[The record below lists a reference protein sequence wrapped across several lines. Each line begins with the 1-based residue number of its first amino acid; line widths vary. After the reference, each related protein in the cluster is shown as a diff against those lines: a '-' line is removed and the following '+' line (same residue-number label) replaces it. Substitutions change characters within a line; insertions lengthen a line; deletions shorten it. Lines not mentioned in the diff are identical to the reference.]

1 MNREVLFRGKRVD
14 NGEWVYGGICDY
26 GGGVSIF
33 VVNHYEG
40 SLYEPP
46 YTDLD
51 EVDVDPST
59 VGEFTGLYDKNGKRI
74 WEGDICTIA
83 IPRIDGGVNK
93 HENCKCE
100 FHDGVFTFGS
110 DDGYWCRGNEY
121 GYENTAQENI
131 QVIGNIHENAELN
144 GEDRQ

>member
-59 VGEFTGLYDKNGKRI
+59 VGEFTGLYDKNGKEI
-74 WEGDICTIA
+74 YEGDIVKEKESGIIGYIA
-83 IPRIDGGVNK
+83 FHKQSACFRIVFSKSDTGLGNRGIPG
-93 HENCKCE
+93 
-100 FHDGVFTFGS
+100 TFL
-110 DDGYWCRGNEY
+110 E
-121 GYENTAQENI
+121 
-131 QVIGNIHENAELN
+131 VIGNIADNPELLKG
-144 GEDRQ
+144 GEE

>member
-40 SLYEPP
+40 SFYEPP

-74 WEGDICTIA
+74 FEGDIVRTKKYGKVVMDSCINDFDVFSVVYEPCMFRLEREDP
-83 IPRIDGGVNK
+83 PRCFNLV
-93 HENCKCE
+93 
-100 FHDGVFTFGS
+100 
-110 DDGYWCRGNEY
+110 GN
-121 GYENTAQENI
+121 GADYE
-131 QVIGNIHENAELN
+131 VIGNIHENAELK
-144 GEDRQ
+144 GEDLQ